1 MSQRGMV
8 RDITVTRG
16 YICLV
21 IIFNLQK
28 LSKRLRPQ
36 YSDFNSTRSYEFIS
50 KRENC
55 IE

>member
-8 RDITVTRG
+8 RDITVIS

-28 LSKRLRPQ
+28 LSKRLRL
-36 YSDFNSTRSYEFIS
+36 STLTSIAPRI
-50 KRENC
+50 
-55 IE
+55 I